1 MEIKEYQ
8 KLASKTAVYD
18 SWYKDFMKKFGHTK
32 SVVPVEM
39 FEEIERVFKMLHT
52 CYAILGLGGE
62 VGELSNK
69 IKKVIRDNNGIITE
83 EKLKEIGKELGDTE
97 WYQSALAK
105 ELGLSMDVVAKEN
118 IKKLFD
124 RKKRGVLKGDGDN
137 R

>member
-8 KLASKTAVYD
+8 NLASQTAVYD
-18 SWYKDFMKKFGHTK
+18 SWYKNFMKKFGHTK

-52 CYAILGLGGE
+52 CYAVLGL
-62 VGELSNK
+62 VGEAGELANK
-69 IKKVIRDNNGIITE
+69 IKKVIRDNDGVMTD

-105 ELGLSMDVVAKEN
+105 ELELSMDDIAKEN
-118 IKKLFD
+118 IEKLFS
-124 RKKRGVLKGDGDN
+124 RKERGVLKGDGDN